1 MSALKNIKT
10 EIIIFIIIAIFVYYS
25 YKPDIFFSNLFV
37 SYSDSYNL
45 NYLNTFFIQI
55 TELGNSFWYFFII
68 SISIIFL
75 FLNKY
80 LGVFNT
86 HNYDRKLQFFIS
98 SFIYILISGIFT
110 QLIKH
115 LVGRPRPNYAN
126 VDIGFDFDFF
136 TTNSNFHSFPS
147 GHSSTIFMVCFI
159 LSSVL
164 PKLKYYFYFLT
175 FIVALS
181 RVVVGAH
188 FFTDIIAG
196 GLLSFIIFK
205 FLNTFYKSKY
215 KRDRFS
221 KIDFKNSSHIN
232 YLFIILSGIG
242 LFVTVGSS
250 LDIYISSFFY
260 LGNLQFYLQS
270 FDYLSILFR
279 KIFLPGIL
287 IYILLL
293 PITAVY
299 IKNNPLFFGHKFSIK
314 EIILIWV
321 SQIITILI
329 IINSILKNLWGRVR
343 PGEILEFGGLSN
355 FTPWYE
361 FSDVCTKNCSFV
373 SGDASVGFS
382 ICILYFITK
391 KIFYIYAGLF
401 SGLSLGI
408 IRIMA
413 GGHFTS
419 DIIFAGIIVIVLNY
433 IIYIIYKKY
442 E

>member
-164 PKLKYYFYFLT
+164 PKLKYY
-175 FIVALS
+175 
-181 RVVVGAH
+181 
-188 FFTDIIAG
+188 
-196 GLLSFIIFK
+196 
-205 FLNTFYKSKY
+205 
-215 KRDRFS
+215 
-221 KIDFKNSSHIN
+221 
-232 YLFIILSGIG
+232 
-242 LFVTVGSS
+242 TVS
-250 LDIYISSFFY
+250 
-260 LGNLQFYLQS
+260 
-270 FDYLSILFR
+270 
-279 KIFLPGIL
+279 
-287 IYILLL
+287 
-293 PITAVY
+293 VY
-299 IKNNPLFFGHKFSIK
+299 
-314 EIILIWV
+314 
-321 SQIITILI
+321 
-329 IINSILKNLWGRVR
+329 
-343 PGEILEFGGLSN
+343 
-355 FTPWYE
+355 
-361 FSDVCTKNCSFV
+361 
-373 SGDASVGFS
+373 
-382 ICILYFITK
+382 
-391 KIFYIYAGLF
+391 
-401 SGLSLGI
+401 
-408 IRIMA
+408 
-413 GGHFTS
+413 
-419 DIIFAGIIVIVLNY
+419 
-433 IIYIIYKKY
+433 
-442 E
+442 